1 MNKTNSKKI
10 LIMLLSV
17 IAFVCIFL
25 TTTGFINVNA
35 ESASDNISFSAEK
48 YTDNDALLLPNGLDS
63 DKDIKDFAYE
73 VKAAAIGTS
82 FPEIVQ
88 VVPAEYLESQET
100 NAVFKYNGKEYGF
113 YMVKN
118 GSYFDLLL
126 IDFVFTFDDG
136 KEHDNEHKIRVE
148 PILQE
153 RFERIGTAGNYQ
165 WIKSYSIETYYILN
179 PRFLAVLQ
187 NENSLNY
194 GDAGYVK
201 EADSGSAIDQIRVN
215 YSKVSLQYE
224 DDFSDRAFSV
234 IGKKV
239 ISYGVDIAIDVLE
252 KVYNKSIFGLIKD
265 MIEIGNDIFAPEEIS
280 TIIANNED
288 NIFTAPDY
296 GVQRKDPTLLSYS
309 RSAAYSPDDEIILS
323 ADHDSYAEFIIS
335 IDENDAGSCI
345 ERLDTMCEFDIVSR
359 SGSFASTEHVAG
371 NWEDENAES
380 LNFSH
385 REILFDN
392 EPQFNIT
399 NGNIE
404 GATIPVYV
412 LPEGQQKIAFEA
424 GYSAYY
430 CFESDPDVGIEV
442 FENADKVTDEQGD
455 YYLQAGKTYLIVLS
469 SNSNEKIISDLA
481 VGIAERVPDKPASA
495 NEKLILKI
503 SVQQADAYNL
513 STGSPNVL
521 IENIF
526 TAGAGGLAPYDMF
539 KGYIAADEISLP
551 MQDGDYFVVIR
562 FTESSGDGDYE
573 IGMTACE
580 EKSLGQTVTI
590 NADGINYRYVK
601 FEGVAEGKYV
611 VASDC
616 DDEIT
621 YRIYDGYLEDV
632 TFSGANNCG
641 SFNIDGN
648 TIFVGILADSDA
660 SFVLNPVG
668 VAYEWRVSGN
678 KVNINANSELEI
690 GKTYKIELFVNGI
703 KQDGRYIQSDNNE
716 YCKISYENND
726 AWLKISG
733 MSDLGLAFTLDY
745 QVGEVRPFDCD
756 LELLTK
762 YTLTFKGIKDIVNG
776 ETIELEW
783 VHSEDLTEIEYSI
796 EKADRNGKISVKN
809 YTIIPVSGAAT
820 GATYSKDIT
829 KDVEEMNDYLSDATI
844 RINKIGVQMPE
855 GVRYFEMPELDANF
869 YKKVNCF
876 FGGGSGAEDDPFT
889 ISCIRHFSNIEL
901 NNNNETHFELTT
913 GIRLSGKPIEDFY
926 GVLTTSNAP
935 YGSMNV
941 IYSLSKA
948 AGDSLDGYGG
958 YGIFVNNYGTISNI
972 QARVDFTV
980 TGKNNTRS
988 FYSGGIVAY
997 NYGTI
1002 NNCSVVSSNISTQ
1015 FFNGAIGG
1023 IAGRNSGTIED
1034 CWASIE
1040 ITSYSNMGGIAGEN
1054 IGTIKDCSIMG
1065 NLNHTVYVYNGTIM
1079 SACIGGIVGDN
1090 QKGGIVTGC
1099 VLGSEDDATLYIK
1112 NCNEIDLNLWKGP
1125 YMGPV
1130 YGRNNGK
1137 ITDCMSYHYE
1147 LDKGGLVMFSQ
1158 IVNINYDIP

>member
-1 MNKTNSKKI
+1 MSNVKRAVVGMLCVI
-10 LIMLLSV
+10 LLVCSF
-17 IAFVCIFL
+17 IAF
-25 TTTGFINVNA
+25 TGFTSANA
-35 ESASDNISFSAEK
+35 ETSEYFSAEE
-48 YTDNDALLLPNGLDS
+48 YTNS
-63 DKDIKDFAYE
+63 DKLLNYD
-73 VKAAAIGTS
+73 GTS
-82 FPEIVQ
+82 SENETIFTFADEVHYSEMAAFIPDLSR
-88 VVPAEYLESQET
+88 VVPLQYLENDGTYSY
-100 NAVFKYNGKEYGF
+100 FGKEYGF
-113 YMVKN
+113 YMVVEEP
-118 GSYFDLLL
+118 YTDLLL
-126 IDFVFTFDDG
+126 VDISYELEDG
-136 KEHDNEHKIRVE
+136 KLYGEHNKDNVYTIKIQ
-148 PILQE
+148 PILQQSFYTRNSE
-153 RFERIGTAGNYQ
+153 AGGLTWQKYSTANRPV
-165 WIKSYSIETYYILN
+165 YYIMN
-179 PRFLAVLQ
+179 PRFITSIR
-187 NENSLNY
+187 NENALNQ
-194 GDAGYVK
+194 GDP
-201 EADSGSAIDQIRVN
+201 N
-215 YSKVSLQYE
+215 YSKQTDEGIIIQQTMVQYQNILQQDDIDLSITSDFIASMSL
-224 DDFSDRAFSV
+224 DAIVDFLDATIFHDCLGFMKSM
-234 IGKKV
+234 
-239 ISYGVDIAIDVLE
+239 IDYAGGHYDSKQEESFLTGE
-252 KVYNKSIFGLIKD
+252 TISIFTEQAKETQKD
-265 MIEIGNDIFAPEEIS
+265 DNSMDGYSRTTYFYPEE
-280 TIIANNED
+280 
-288 NIFTAPDY
+288 
-296 GVQRKDPTLLSYS
+296 
-309 RSAAYSPDDEIILS
+309 EIILS
-323 ADHDSYAEFIIS
+323 EYEDSYAEFS
-335 IDENDAGSCI
+335 VLASDADYRT
-345 ERLDTMCEFDIVSR
+345 RLSQICEFDIAR
-359 SGSFASTEHVAG
+359 SMGHMGIPQYFAG
-371 NWEDENAES
+371 NWNGSDDEA
-380 LNFSH
+380 FSFYNTKV
-385 REILFDN
+385 LFDN
-392 EPQFNIT
+392 KEPEFAIDN
-399 NGNIE
+399 NNIE

-412 LPEGQQKIAFEA
+412 LPEGQQKIVFEA
-424 GYSAYY
+424 VYSAYY
-430 CFESDPDVGIEV
+430 CFESEADVGIEV

-521 IENIF
+521 IENIL

-551 MQDGDYFVVIR
+551 MQDGDYFVVVR
-562 FTESSGDGDYE
+562 FTESSDDDDYE
-573 IGMTACE
+573 IEMTACE

-632 TFSGANNCG
+632 AFSGANNCG

-678 KVNINANSELEI
+678 KVNINGDPKLEI
-690 GKTYKIELFVNGI
+690 GKTYKIELFVNDI

-716 YCKISYENND
+716 YCKISYENGD

-855 GVRYFEMPELDANF
+855 GVRYFEMSEPGANF
-869 YKKVNCF
+869 YKKISCF
-876 FGGGSGAEDDPFT
+876 YGGGSGAEDDPFT
-889 ISCIRHFSNIEL
+889 ISCKRHFSNMGL
-901 NNNNETHFELTT
+901 NNNNETHFVLTT

-935 YGSMNV
+935 YGSMSV

-1002 NNCSVVSSNISTQ
+1002 NNCSAVSSSISTQ